1 MAVQKVKLIAFIAVV
16 VAGLAMACGT
26 FPVIPKLMDLFEF
39 IGGLGRWGPVALGGF
54 YAVSCV
60 FLIPASIPT
69 LAAGFLFGVL
79 TGSITAMVGGTA
91 GAVAAFW
98 IGRLAANGRTGHRT
112 GRNRWLSALNDAAGE
127 QGFKIVLLSRLSPIF
142 PYAILNYAFG
152 LTKVPFRHYVPGTV
166 IGVLPSMVMYVYVG
180 AGLRSLAD
188 IATYARG
195 EGQTTPALRAFF
207 WAGLVVTIAVTFLLT
222 HMAQAALRKAAPEGV
237 CRSESKPE
245 PTSKKREA
253 RHFNRV

>member
-1 MAVQKVKLIAFIAVV
+1 MAVQRVKLIAFIAVV
-16 VAGLAMACGT
+16 VAGVAMACGT
-26 FPVIPKLMDLFEF
+26 FPVIPWLTNVFER
-39 IGGLGRWGPVALGGF
+39 IGNMGSWGPVALGGF
-54 YAVSCV
+54 YAISCV
-60 FLIPASIPT
+60 LLIPASIPT

-79 TGSITAMVGGTA
+79 TGSIAAMVGSTA

-112 GRNRWLSALNDAAGE
+112 GRNPWLSALNDAAGE
-127 QGFKIVLLSRLSPIF
+127 QGFKIVLLSRLSPVF

-152 LTKVPFRHYVPGTV
+152 LTKVPFRHYIVATV
-166 IGVLPSMVMYVYVG
+166 IGVLPPMVMYVYVG

-207 WAGLVVTIAVTFLLT
+207 WIGLAVTIAVTLLLT
-222 HMAQAALRKAAPEGV
+222 HTARAALRKAAPEGV
-237 CRSESKPE
+237 CRSGSGPE
-245 PTSKKREA
+245 PTGKKHET